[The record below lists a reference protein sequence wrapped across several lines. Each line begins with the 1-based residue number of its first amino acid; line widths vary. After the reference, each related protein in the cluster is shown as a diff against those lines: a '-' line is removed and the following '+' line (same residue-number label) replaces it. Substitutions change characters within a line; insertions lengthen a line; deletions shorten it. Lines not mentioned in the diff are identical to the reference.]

1 LFDGAKKIF
10 LFIFY
15 CRLAAFGLYIFA
27 SELKNVCP
35 MSFEDDMIENGFSD
49 AMDYEEYMVNKALA
63 RQMEMIDEDRM
74 FAIPYNSQDDD

>member
-1 LFDGAKKIF
+1 
-10 LFIFY
+10 
-15 CRLAAFGLYIFA
+15 
-27 SELKNVCP
+27 